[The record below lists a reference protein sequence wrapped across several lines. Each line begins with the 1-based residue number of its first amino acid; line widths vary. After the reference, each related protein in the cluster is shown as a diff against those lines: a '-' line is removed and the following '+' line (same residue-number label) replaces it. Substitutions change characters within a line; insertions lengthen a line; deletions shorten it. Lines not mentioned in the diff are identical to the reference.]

1 MSMTLPADLARRLQ
15 ALRPRRVAT
24 GGGLVETL
32 EAGRENA
39 PAVLLLHGIGST
51 ASSWLYQLEELADT
65 YRVLAWNAPGYGA
78 STPLAATRPA
88 AADYAA
94 ALQTFC
100 DAANLTRLH
109 LVGQSLG
116 ALIATAFARRCAER
130 VIDLTLLNPARGYG
144 RAAPE
149 ERDRR
154 LRQRLD
160 DMARL
165 GPEGN
170 AERRAPAQL
179 STEPSATALAL
190 VRWNL
195 ARLNPGGYTQA
206 AHMLA
211 GAHLADDADFTG
223 PVQVLSGDA
232 DRLVSGAAAREVA
245 GYFVDSRF
253 YSLPGLGHA
262 AYAEGPGPVND
273 RLRGFFAG
281 ATKKR

>member
-1 MSMTLPADLARRLQ
+1 MSLPADLARRLET
-15 ALRPRRVAT
+15 LRPRRVET
-24 GGGLVETL
+24 GGGVVEYL

-39 PAVLLLHGIGST
+39 PVVVLLHGIGST
-51 ASSWLYQLEELADT
+51 ASSWLYQLEALADA

-78 STPLAATRPA
+78 STPLAAAQPTV
-88 AADYAA
+88 ADYAA

-100 DAANLTRLH
+100 EAVKLTRLH

-116 ALIATAFARRCAER
+116 ALIATAFARRCTDR

-149 ERDRR
+149 ERERR

-160 DMARL
+160 DMAEL

-170 AERRAPAQL
+170 AERRAPTQL
-179 STEPSATALAL
+179 SSQPSAAALAL

-195 ARLNPGGYTQA
+195 ARLNPAGYAQA

-211 GAHLADDADFTG
+211 HAHLADDADFSG

-232 DRLVSGAAAREVA
+232 DRLVSAAAAREVA
-245 GYFVDSRF
+245 GCFAASRF
-253 YSLPGLGHA
+253 HSLPGLGHA
-262 AYAEGPGPVND
+262 AYAEGPELVNGS
-273 RLRGFFAG
+273 LRGFFVSTTG
-281 ATKKR
+281 SQ